1 MNLPHVPPGGP
12 PAEGPSRE
20 IYARMGEENIFRMCA
35 DFYRALEK
43 TEIRPLF
50 PPDMAEASK
59 KLGAFL
65 VGLLGGPPMYHE
77 RHGPPRMRA
86 RHLPF
91 PIDEHAR
98 QVWFSTFCG
107 VLQSAPAD
115 YRFPPEHLPG
125 FIAFLDAF
133 AGWMVNR
140 PPTSHPPAPVENQPT
155 A

>member
-1 MNLPHVPPGGP
+1 
-12 PAEGPSRE
+12 
-20 IYARMGEENIFRMCA
+20 MGEANIFRMCA

-50 PPDMAEASK
+50 PSDMNEASK

-65 VGLLGGPPMYHE
+65 VGLLGGPPLYHE

-91 PIDEHAR
+91 PIDENAR
-98 QVWFSTFCG
+98 RVWFSTFCG
-107 VLQSAPAD
+107 VLRNAPAD
-115 YRFPPEHLPG
+115 YAFPAEHLPG

-133 AGWMVNR
+133 TLVVVRER
-140 PPTSHPPAPVENQPT
+140 PSSAYLEVLPAAHRSNAVG
-155 A
+155 

>member
-1 MNLPHVPPGGP
+1 MSLPHVPPGGP

-50 PPDMAEASK
+50 PPDMAEASR

-65 VGLLGGPPMYHE
+65 VGLLGGPPLYHE

-91 PIDEHAR
+91 PIDENAR
-98 QVWFSTFCG
+98 RVWVSTFSG
-107 VLQSAPAD
+107 VLKNAPAD
-115 YRFPPEHLPG
+115 YSFPSDHLPG
-125 FIAFLDAF
+125 FLAFLDAF

-140 PPTSHPPAPVENQPT
+140 T
-155 A
+155 